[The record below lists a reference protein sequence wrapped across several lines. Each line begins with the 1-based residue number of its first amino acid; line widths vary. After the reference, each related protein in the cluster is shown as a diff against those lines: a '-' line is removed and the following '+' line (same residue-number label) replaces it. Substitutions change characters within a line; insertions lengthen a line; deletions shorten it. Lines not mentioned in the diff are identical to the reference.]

1 MVSTRITLLLLL
13 LVLSLGYFRQHTQ
26 AGRIDSAAFA
36 LPTAPA
42 PADTTFAALIERL
55 SEPGGYFDSDNLIS
69 NEASYLH
76 VLGRMRQLGV
86 RGGAYVGVG
95 PDQNFSYI
103 AHVRPEIAFI
113 IDIRR
118 DNLLHHLLYKALFQL
133 AGNRIEYLCLLFG
146 RPLPEDPARYD
157 GRRVEDL
164 VDYIDDIPGR
174 VELFEAAAQRIR
186 TIVPTFGYPLSAQD
200 LDTIRRI
207 HAAFFRAGLDLRF
220 TSRGRAARTY
230 YPNFRDLIF
239 ATDLA
244 LRQGNYLAIEE
255 SFRFVKELQAKHL
268 IVPVVG
274 DLAGPHAL
282 RAIGREIERRGLF
295 VSAFYT
301 SNVEY
306 YLMIDGI
313 FDRYVASVSTMPYR
327 PESVIIRS
335 YFGRGFPHP
344 QNVGGSYATQLL
356 ERFETFNAEAEAGG
370 YLSYD
375 DLVRKNV
382 LTNR

>member
-1 MVSTRITLLLLL
+1 MASTRITLLVLA
-13 LVLSLGYFRQHTQ
+13 LSLGYFTQHTQ
-26 AGRIDSAAFA
+26 TGGIEPAAFDV
-36 LPTAPA
+36 PIVQA
-42 PADTTFAALIERL
+42 PADTTFAALIEQL

-69 NEASYLH
+69 NESSYLH

-86 RGGAYVGVG
+86 RGGAYIGVG

-103 AHVRPEIAFI
+103 AHVRPEVAFL

-118 DNLLHHLLYKALFQL
+118 DNLLHHLFYKALFQL
-133 AGNRIEYLCLLFG
+133 SRNRIEFLCLLFG
-146 RPLPEDPARYD
+146 RPLPEDPARYE

-164 VDYIDDIPGR
+164 VDYIDDTPAR
-174 VELFEAAAQRIR
+174 VELFETAAQRIR
-186 TIVPTFGYPLSAQD
+186 AVVPTWGYRVSDQD

-220 TSRGRAARTY
+220 TSRGRAPRTY
-230 YPNFRDLIF
+230 YPNYRDLIL

-255 SFRFVKELQAKHL
+255 NFRFVKEMQAQHR
-268 IVPVVG
+268 IIPVVG
-274 DLAGPHAL
+274 DLAGPHAM
-282 RAIGREIERRGLF
+282 RAIGREIERRNLF

-313 FDRYVASVSTMPYR
+313 FEQYAANVATLPHR

-335 YFGRGFPHP
+335 YFGRGFAHP
-344 QNVGGSYATQLL
+344 QNVSGSYATQLL
-356 ERFETFNAEAEAGG
+356 ERFETFDAETLAGG
-370 YLSYD
+370 YTSYD